1 MPIIAPNMKNVTASA
16 TRKFCLFQLIKL
28 YWLMLIVYIP
38 SLTNSRIVTFNWMLI
53 LLLLKKISYV
63 KTETESNNSKRS
75 GSIHCC
81 YPETVPSLIKSA
93 KINLSRKRLP
103 NENTLNLANHFVYC
117 LALRYYSLVTNYTD
131 GNYRGHFIITV
142 LSINQFQNH

>member
-1 MPIIAPNMKNVTASA
+1 MKYQYLKFWSFTTVRMPIIAPNMKNVTASA
-16 TRKFCLFQLIKL
+16 TRKFCLFQLIKW

-63 KTETESNNSKRS
+63 RTETESNNSKRS

-81 YPETVPSLIKSA
+81 NPETVPSRIKSA
-93 KINLSRKRLP
+93 KINSSKKRLP

-117 LALRYYSLVTNYTD
+117 LAL
-131 GNYRGHFIITV
+131 GII
-142 LSINQFQNH
+142 HW